1 MTMAEI
7 PSTIMERPSDMSLED
22 WIATA
27 YGHWA
32 YLLEH
37 PEMGP
42 KIREWANSR
51 AGEGIIRRE
60 LAATQWWQTTYQNQ
74 RTFDSRFAEDSTTV
88 QREIDAEIQNMR
100 QIVSQIGGFLDDAT
114 LAQLARQSL
123 RDGLRPDEIVRFI
136 YLELRKGT
144 DPTESMRSGIIGQ
157 SLRNIARQYALPLSD
172 ESLDT
177 WVSRIARNE
186 YLMDDF
192 QNYARRNAIG
202 LFPSL
207 AADLERGLTV
217 ETLVDPFREL
227 AARTLEINPATI
239 DFSDPK
245 WNAALNFSDGQG
257 RRMMTLTEWGRHLRE
272 TPEYGYEY
280 TSQAHNRAYE
290 VAESLGRMFGR
301 L

>member
-1 MTMAEI
+1 MTM
-7 PSTIMERPSDMSLED
+7 MERPADMSLED

-32 YLLEH
+32 IWLEH
-37 PEMGP
+37 PELGP
-42 KIREWANSR
+42 KIREWAEKK
-51 AGEGIIRRE
+51 AGPGIIERE
-60 LAATQWWQTTYQNQ
+60 LRATQWWQTTTQNQ
-74 RTFDSRFAEDSTTV
+74 RTFDELEARDPATAQRQIDEAV
-88 QREIDAEIQNMR
+88 QNVR
-100 QIVSQIGGFLDDAT
+100 QIVSQVGGFLEEAS
-114 LAQLARQSL
+114 LSQLAREQL
-123 RDGLRPDEIVRFI
+123 RDGWTPDEMVRAV

-272 TPEYGYEY
+272 TPEYGWEY